1 MRHYPTSAI
10 RLPLVAALLLAV
22 AACGPRRI
30 HEEPI
35 MANGDRIL
43 PPDGTIQQMHAGA
56 IERRGMIER
65 ERDSITALA
74 TSSCAAAT
82 CTAIARGEVTL
93 GMSLDQVMAAT
104 RTTLHAWTVRD
115 AGGSTVMVPRTLNAA
130 PRDIVGD
137 VGMVQLTGGRVGSIS
152 YREPQGLRVVDSPA
166 GATSEARVAARASAL
181 VREGDDLIAAGSVDA
196 ALNRYDRA
204 LVLLPNDASLQ
215 YKTALILDQ
224 RLRPVEALMRYQRFL
239 HQMELEKINAQ
250 GEANAKMAEAIAR
263 ARERVI
269 VLEKQTR

>member
-1 MRHYPTSAI
+1 MRHHQISAI
-10 RLPLVAALLLAV
+10 RLPLLALLLTA

-35 MANGDRIL
+35 IETGDRIL
-43 PPDGTIQQMHAGA
+43 PPDGTIQQMQAGA
-56 IERRGMIER
+56 MERRMTLER
-65 ERDSITALA
+65 ERDSITAVA
-74 TSSCAAAT
+74 TGSCAPAV
-82 CTAIARGEVTL
+82 CSAIARGEVTL

-104 RTTLHAWTVRD
+104 RTSLHAWTVRD
-115 AGGSTVMVPRTLNAA
+115 AGGATVMVPRTLNAA
-130 PRDIVGD
+130 PQDIVGT
-137 VGMVQLTGGRVGSIS
+137 VGMVQLSGGRVGSIA

-166 GATSEARVAARASAL
+166 GATSEARVAARAAAL
-181 VREGDDLIAAGSVDA
+181 VREGDELTAAGSVNA
-196 ALNRYDRA
+196 ALDRYDRA
-204 LVLLPNDASLQ
+204 LILMPNDAALQ

-239 HQMELEKINAQ
+239 HQLEIEKINAQ
-250 GEANAKMAEAIAR
+250 GDANAKMAEAIAR

>member
-1 MRHYPTSAI
+1 MRHHPMSLI
-10 RLPLVAALLLAV
+10 RLPLVAAVVLAA

-35 MANGDRIL
+35 IEVGDRIL

-56 IERRGMIER
+56 LERRGMIEN
-65 ERDSITALA
+65 ERDSIAAIA
-74 TSSCAAAT
+74 TSGCAPAM
-82 CTAIARGEVTL
+82 CSAIARGEITL

-115 AGGSTVMVPRTLNAA
+115 AGGATVVVPRTLTAA
-130 PRDIVGD
+130 PRDIVGG
-137 VGMVQLTGGRVGSIS
+137 VGMVQLTGGRVGSIT
-152 YREPQGLRVVDSPA
+152 YREPQGLRVVDAPA
-166 GATSEARVAARASAL
+166 GATPEARVAARASAL
-181 VREGDDLIAAGSVDA
+181 VREGDDLIAAGSFDA

-204 LVLLPNDASLQ
+204 LVLVPNDASLQ
-215 YKTALILDQ
+215 YKTAQILDQ

-239 HQMELEKINAQ
+239 HQMEIERISAQ